1 VAAGRSSAARGPAPA
16 GGAPADAE
24 GGPAPDRARI
34 ARWRANYRSEL
45 DSAALYRLLARAE
58 SDDRLRGLYERLA
71 ATEDRH
77 REVWRA
83 KLGQAGEDV
92 SRLGPSRRVRV
103 LGALARVAGP
113 RAVAPLARA
122 AEAAADAGYASQPE
136 AVALGMHADE
146 RSHARI
152 FAALGAAGGAGAAEI
167 LRIEGRHRGGAG
179 NTLRAAVLG
188 ANDGLVSNL
197 SLVMGVAGA
206 DPGRDVI
213 LLAGVSGLLAGALSM
228 ALGEW
233 ISVRSS
239 QEALERQIEVERV
252 ELAEIP
258 EEERE
263 ELALIYQA
271 KGLPRDEAE
280 RMASRILARPETA
293 LATLVREELGLDPGE
308 TGSPWKAAASSF
320 LLFVTGAVVPVLPYL
335 VGGGAGAVA
344 GSAVLSAAGL
354 FALGAATT
362 LFTGRGVAA
371 AGLRQVGIGLA
382 AAAVTFGIGRAVG
395 VAAGIG

>member
-1 VAAGRSSAARGPAPA
+1 MRSGAAPGSADRGRTGGAGRSSSGASGIA
-16 GGAPADAE
+16 GDP
-24 GGPAPDRARI
+24 ARI
-34 ARWRANYRSEL
+34 ARWRSNYRAEL

-58 SDDRLRGLYERLA
+58 PDDRLRTVYERLA

-83 KLGQAGEDV
+83 KLATAGEDV
-92 SRLGPSRRVRV
+92 SHVGPSRRVRI
-103 LGALARVAGP
+103 LGALARRLGP

-122 AEAAADAGYASQPE
+122 AESAADAGYASQPE
-136 AVALGMHADE
+136 ARALGMHAEE

-152 FAALGAAGGAGAAEI
+152 FAALSASGGAEASEI

-206 DPGRDVI
+206 DPGRDVV

-239 QEALERQIEVERV
+239 QEAL
-252 ELAEIP
+252 
-258 EEERE
+258 
-263 ELALIYQA
+263 
-271 KGLPRDEAE
+271 
-280 RMASRILARPETA
+280 
-293 LATLVREELGLDPGE
+293 
-308 TGSPWKAAASSF
+308 
-320 LLFVTGAVVPVLPYL
+320 
-335 VGGGAGAVA
+335 
-344 GSAVLSAAGL
+344 
-354 FALGAATT
+354 
-362 LFTGRGVAA
+362 
-371 AGLRQVGIGLA
+371 
-382 AAAVTFGIGRAVG
+382 
-395 VAAGIG
+395 

>member
-1 VAAGRSSAARGPAPA
+1 
-16 GGAPADAE
+16 
-24 GGPAPDRARI
+24 
-34 ARWRANYRSEL
+34 
-45 DSAALYRLLARAE
+45 
-58 SDDRLRGLYERLA
+58 
-71 ATEDRH
+71 
-77 REVWRA
+77 
-83 KLGQAGEDV
+83 
-92 SRLGPSRRVRV
+92 VRV